1 MHSLN
6 CKLLYRTKL
15 ALSKFSWSGIR
26 HPRVGG
32 RYLKYRDHV
41 DSCGV
46 GPGPGVDISSELSLI
61 FKLYLSRLVFNYNP
75 GPYFLMPAFRE

>member
-15 ALSKFSWSGIR
+15 ALSKTSWSGIQ
-26 HPRVGG
+26 HPRVAVADTLSTEIQGQ
-32 RYLKYRDHV
+32 
-41 DSCGV
+41 
-46 GPGPGVDISSELSLI
+46 GVDISSELSLI